1 MGNSATIIP
10 NPSCA
15 GRRRELRCFTRE
27 TRGFV
32 LLPAGEATIPVSD
45 PARQVRLETKKVRFM
60 VKKEARNEPDE
71 GLQASQSS
79 LFHMMLEVFEF
90 RQTPSA
96 GFCCNVV
103 RNSNIK

>member
-1 MGNSATIIP
+1 MGNSATLIP
-10 NPSCA
+10 NPSLT
-15 GRRRELRCFTRE
+15 GRRRELRS
-27 TRGFV
+27 
-32 LLPAGEATIPVSD
+32 LH
-45 PARQVRLETKKVRFM
+45 VRLEVLSFSLREKRPYPLAVSPVRCVLKPRQVRFM
-60 VKKEARNEPDE
+60 VKKEAGNEPDE

-96 GFCCNVV
+96 GFCCNVE